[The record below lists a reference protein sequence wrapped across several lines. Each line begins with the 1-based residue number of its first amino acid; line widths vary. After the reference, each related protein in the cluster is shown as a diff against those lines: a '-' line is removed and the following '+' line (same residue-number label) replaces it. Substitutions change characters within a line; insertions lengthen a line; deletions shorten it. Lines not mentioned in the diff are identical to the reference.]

1 MGLFSKK
8 PTRADAYTIQTSVS
22 QVKILY
28 SSLFSANKIDLFIS
42 EREEL
47 NIEIER
53 LLKYEKKYPNVFYK
67 NQRPSDILRKIQNE
81 RAVCERKLI
90 DRNLA
95 LIESTLLNYKTERG
109 KRNNFI
115 KETDIIKYYAEELLP
130 ETVEYFELQLQK
142 MFPQYI

>member
-47 NIEIER
+47 NVEIER

-67 NQRPSDILRKIQNE
+67 KQRPSDILRQIQNE

-95 LIESTLLNYKTERG
+95 LIERTLLNYKTERG
-109 KRNNFI
+109 KHNNFI
-115 KETDIIKYYAEELLP
+115 RETDIIKYYAGELLP

>member
-47 NIEIER
+47 NIEIDR
-53 LLKYEKKYPNVFYK
+53 LLNYEKKFPNVFYK
-67 NQRPSDILRKIQNE
+67 N
-81 RAVCERKLI
+81 
-90 DRNLA
+90 
-95 LIESTLLNYKTERG
+95 
-109 KRNNFI
+109 
-115 KETDIIKYYAEELLP
+115 
-130 ETVEYFELQLQK
+130 
-142 MFPQYI
+142 